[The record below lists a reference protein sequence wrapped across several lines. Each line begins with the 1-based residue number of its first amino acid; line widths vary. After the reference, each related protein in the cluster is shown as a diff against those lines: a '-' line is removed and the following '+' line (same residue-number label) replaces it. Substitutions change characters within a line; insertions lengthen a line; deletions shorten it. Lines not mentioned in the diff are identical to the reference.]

1 MWGIRDSLSFAFHLY
16 LSKWSLFLGL
26 ANWQIAERTLP
37 PCLKLRNSSLLCFNS
52 SLLLSLYLTG
62 QCMWRSCSRGE
73 RYYSKGDFI
82 LAFIKSCFV
91 PTASWRWMQ
100 NRARLEGLLPMP
112 HLLALLWTEERLKP
126 FWWLINSQAPWNARA
141 TWNQGSK

>member
-1 MWGIRDSLSFAFHLY
+1 MWGIRDSLSFTFHLY
-16 LSKWSLFLGL
+16 LSRWSLFLGL
-26 ANWQIAERTLP
+26 ANWQTAERTLP

-126 FWWLINSQAPWNARA
+126 FWWLINNQAPWNARA